1 MNTLVSKLNGAAA
14 ALTLLLL
21 IGCSQTPT
29 EPATDSAAHSKSAP
43 LTSEQRERYL
53 KALDAAA
60 EGDYPTATERL
71 HQLSREQPEHAG
83 TWLNLAAIY
92 YRAERPEQARSALDE
107 AQALEP
113 DNGLIFNLKGSL
125 ALDAGEI
132 DKAKQYYQSALNK
145 DSNLAEAHY
154 NLGLLYDTY
163 YQNLAEAIS
172 HYEAYLE
179 LLPEDDD
186 TTRQW
191 VQQLQRS
198 LENQQGG

>member
-1 MNTLVSKLNGAAA
+1 MKTVVSRLSSTAAT
-14 ALTLLLL
+14 LTLLLL

-29 EPATDSAAHSKSAP
+29 EPASDSAARSTSAP
-43 LTSEQRERYL
+43 LTSNQRERYL

-71 HQLSREQPEHAG
+71 LQLSREQPKHAG

-92 YRAERPEQARSALDE
+92 YRAEQPEQARSALDE

-132 DKAKQYYQSALNK
+132 DKAKQHYQSALNK
-145 DSNLAEAHY
+145 DSTLAEAHY

-172 HYEAYLE
+172 HYQAYLE
-179 LLPEDDD
+179 LLPENDD

-198 LENQQGG
+198 LENQSGG

>member
-29 EPATDSAAHSKSAP
+29 EPATDSAAPSTSAP

-71 HQLSREQPEHAG
+71 LQLSREQPKHAG
-83 TWLNLAAIY
+83 TWLNLAATY

-113 DNGLIFNLKGSL
+113 DNGLVFNLKGSL

-163 YQNLAEAIS
+163 YQDLAAAIS
-172 HYEAYLE
+172 HYQAYLE